1 MYTKTNRKRQAERK
15 KTTKPQITTRV
26 GRGGEL
32 LAALAR
38 CSLALTYF
46 FELKRRMAYS
56 RSLRSL
62 QTFILL
68 LKVCVTRADPV
79 APDINVTTKNMR
91 IRRCPLMQ
99 L

>member
-1 MYTKTNRKRQAERK
+1 MYTKMNRKRQAERK

-32 LAALAR
+32 LLRRVVVAPLPN
-38 CSLALTYF
+38 F

-68 LKVCVTRADPV
+68 LKVYVTRADQLD
-79 APDINVTTKNMR
+79 PDINVATKNLR
-91 IRRCPLMQ
+91 ILR
-99 L
+99 